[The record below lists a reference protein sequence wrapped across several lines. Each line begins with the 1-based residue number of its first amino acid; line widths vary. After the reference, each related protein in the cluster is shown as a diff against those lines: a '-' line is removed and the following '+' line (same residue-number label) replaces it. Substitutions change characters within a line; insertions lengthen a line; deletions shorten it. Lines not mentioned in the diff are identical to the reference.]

1 MHELQL
7 STTHRW
13 RSSALRKLHEIVTKC
28 KHQGDYGLTE
38 RHYHIPSKPKDVFD
52 DCLGRVRYGRCH
64 GVSIPCDRQLPC
76 RNCLTS
82 TGEKS
87 CRDQVEEGLR
97 IYNAK
102 PTYCSTRREA
112 KNARTQDGNS
122 VEETLDDDTTS
133 EEDSTADESDFD
145 EDFYGDDQSSAGPSN
160 AR

>member
-1 MHELQL
+1 MQWVHQPQTLVLQGPAHARREKMHELQL

-38 RHYHIPSKPKDVFD
+38 RHYHTPSKPKDVFD
-52 DCLGRVRYGRCH
+52 DCLGRVRYGRRH

-87 CRDQVEEGLR
+87 CRDQVECQTHL
-97 IYNAK
+97 
-102 PTYCSTRREA
+102 
-112 KNARTQDGNS
+112 
-122 VEETLDDDTTS
+122 L
-133 EEDSTADESDFD
+133 FD
-145 EDFYGDDQSSAGPSN
+145 ETGSQKRKDPGWKLSRGDA
-160 AR
+160 